1 VSLSAQQQRV
11 LNLIDE
17 KELVELTVA
26 MSSITAPSGYEQ
38 PMDVCAGGDGSLR
51 DRGLTAALES
61 EAN

>member
-26 MSSITAPSGYEQ
+26 MSSRWMYALVAME
-38 PMDVCAGGDGSLR
+38 VCGTEG
-51 DRGLTAALES
+51 
-61 EAN
+61 